1 MKLTVVVVLL
11 LCVVGFGFY
20 RAATTMV
27 KEKTIGPTGKVT
39 AGAK

>member
-1 MKLTVVVVLL
+1 MKLIVVVLGM
-11 LCVVGFGFY
+11 CVVGFGIY

-27 KEKTIGPTGKVT
+27 KEKTIRPTGQVT